1 MHRHFDLERL
11 FAWQIHRRGEAG
23 DVRDVAVA
31 ERAFPLLVVDR
42 LLGVGGGGG
51 GKGSC
56 SRGGSNV
63 GVAIVEFLD
72 ADITELMVAWSD
84 AVYTRFG
91 CGQRNI
97 LSLSGP

>member
-11 FAWQIHRRGEAG
+11 FVWQIHWRGEAG

-42 LLGVGGGGG
+42 LLGVGGGGN
-51 GKGSC
+51 
-56 SRGGSNV
+56 NV
-63 GVAIVEFLD
+63 GVAIVEFPD

-91 CGQRNI
+91 CG
-97 LSLSGP
+97 

>member
-11 FAWQIHRRGEAG
+11 FAWQIHWRGEAG
-23 DVRDVAVA
+23 DMRDVAVA

-51 GKGSC
+51 RGSC
-56 SRGGSNV
+56 NV

-84 AVYTRFG
+84 AAYIRFG
-91 CGQRNI
+91 CG
-97 LSLSGP
+97 